1 MWGARLMAVT
11 VATVAETAAAAAV
24 AAEASQQQQPWM
36 RGGLCIGPALGLVG
50 GSSGAC
56 PQSICTNINSPDCSA
71 RTVDAWAA
79 NFVNKS

>member
-1 MWGARLMAVT
+1 MAVT
-11 VATVAETAAAAAV
+11 VATVAETAAEAAV

-50 GSSGAC
+50 AALEPVPRASVPILTLQTAV
-56 PQSICTNINSPDCSA
+56 T

-79 NFVNKS
+79 NFVSKS